1 MFNQYR
7 TTIRQFNRNVYL
19 FLITLGLAVLILDG
33 VYAVVFN
40 LYLLRLGYD
49 PTFVGKINSIGLLTF
64 ALASMPAGSLGSRW
78 GSRKAM
84 IVGLYIVF
92 MGGLLLPFAGTVVPE
107 RQELWLFVTYPI
119 MFFGYA
125 LFFVNGVTFLMGAT
139 KPDQRNLAFSAQ
151 TAIFS
156 LAGFVGGLLGGL
168 LPGLFAMAFAL
179 PENAPAAYRFPLW
192 VGALLLIPGIW
203 AAGSTTQEPPK
214 PRVRQS
220 AGFSLTGL
228 RSMDHSYLWLLVA
241 VSVVR
246 VLTVSGMA
254 VANTFFN
261 VYMDQSLNVPTAQ
274 IGMIAATARLVSI
287 PIALAM
293 AAMAAKWGN
302 YRLVIYACLGTAIA
316 LLPLALVPMVGAA
329 AIGFVGVGAASVIRY
344 PAFLVY
350 SMELVRE
357 DQRQTMS
364 GLSEMTAGVSFS
376 LMALLGG
383 YIIASSGYTT
393 LFLTGVIFVFAGTV
407 FFAAYFRRP
416 RSVVTPIPAP
426 TGGTD

>member
-1 MFNQYR
+1 MFNQYLS
-7 TTIRQFNRNVYL
+7 TIRQFNRNVYL

-78 GSRKAM
+78 GSRRAM

-92 MGGLLLPFAGTVVPE
+92 VGGLLLPFAGMIVPDL
-107 RQELWLFVTYPI
+107 QEVWLFVTYPV

-125 LFFVNGVTFLMGAT
+125 LFFVNGVTFLMAAT

-203 AAGSTTQEPPK
+203 AASSTTQEPPK
-214 PRVRQS
+214 PRIRQS
-220 AGFSLTGL
+220 GGLSLASL
-228 RSMDHSYLWLLVA
+228 RSIDHSYLWLLVA

-254 VANTFFN
+254 VTNTFFN
-261 VYMDQSLNVPTAQ
+261 VYMDQSLHVTTAQ
-274 IGMIAATARLVSI
+274 IGMITATARLISI
-287 PIALAM
+287 PIALSM
-293 AAMAAKWGN
+293 AALAAKWGS

-316 LLPLALVPMVGAA
+316 LLPLALVPLVGAA
-329 AIGFVGVGAASVIRY
+329 AIGFIGVGAASVIRY

-383 YIIASSGYTT
+383 YIITSSGYTS
-393 LFLTGVIFVFAGTV
+393 LFLTGAIFVFAGAA
-407 FFAAYFRRP
+407 FFAAYFRRS
-416 RSVVTPIPAP
+416 RSVIAPLAAP